1 MATAAVCHR
10 TIPITDASVKSVF
23 PAPAPKL
30 TYRQVTGAGRV
41 PSTFGLRLANRSAC
55 CVVSSIDRILAVTT
69 EERPMIEIAVLAFVM
84 NKVVKLCDER
94 GRSWKPLAALL
105 LVLWFGLEIPVLV
118 LLISGGASTLTAFA
132 GGIAAALLGAGI
144 TLVLAARPASA
155 NRPGALRSWSE
166 GS

>member
-1 MATAAVCHR
+1 
-10 TIPITDASVKSVF
+10 
-23 PAPAPKL
+23 
-30 TYRQVTGAGRV
+30 
-41 PSTFGLRLANRSAC
+41 
-55 CVVSSIDRILAVTT
+55 
-69 EERPMIEIAVLAFVM
+69 MIEIAVLAFVM